1 MTNRNLA
8 CKSCGTKVFKS
19 PEEADGHHKETHPEI
34 ESQEAAESS
43 DQEDKDT
50 E

>member
-8 CKSCGTKVFKS
+8 CKSCGTKVFKVQ
-19 PEEADGHHKETHPEI
+19 EEVDTHHKEAHPEI

>member
-8 CKSCGTKVFKS
+8 CKSCGTKVFKVQ
-19 PEEADGHHKETHPEI
+19 EEVDTHHKEAHPEI
-34 ESQEAAESS
+34 ENQEAAESS